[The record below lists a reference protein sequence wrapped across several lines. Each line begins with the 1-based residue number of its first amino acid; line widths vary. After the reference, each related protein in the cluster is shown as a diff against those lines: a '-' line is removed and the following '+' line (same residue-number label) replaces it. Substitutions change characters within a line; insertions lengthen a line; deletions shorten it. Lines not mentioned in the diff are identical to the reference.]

1 MFPLYDEN
9 PRTTRPYVNYAL
21 IAINFIVFIWEVI
34 VTRLFMDQ
42 RATIMLFLNHGFVPA
57 RFLEDVSSAQYIDA
71 SISILTSMFMHGS
84 VMHILGNMLFL
95 WIFGDNIE
103 DRFGHAK
110 YLASYL
116 FWGFAATMAH
126 LAWAMSVGG
135 EQMLIPAVGASGA
148 ISGVLGAYML
158 MFPHA
163 RIVTLVFFF
172 LITTTRIPAFAYLFL
187 WFIYQLIAAAFG
199 AGGGVAYLAHIGG
212 FVAGLAF
219 GFTYRYIIRISASVR
234 VRVRARAGI
243 SHKDYGERYH
253 AREQILRPLRIE
265 GIVTNRYVELLAEM
279 PGVDERTISI
289 SVIDNSIV
297 SIDALTEDGY
307 RRYSGKAILRTPVNE
322 QPESLQY
329 INGILRV
336 RFMRI

>member
-1 MFPLYDEN
+1 
-9 PRTTRPYVNYAL
+9 
-21 IAINFIVFIWEVI
+21 
-34 VTRLFMDQ
+34 
-42 RATIMLFLNHGFVPA
+42 
-57 RFLEDVSSAQYIDA
+57 
-71 SISILTSMFMHGS
+71 
-84 VMHILGNMLFL
+84 MLFL

-110 YLASYL
+110 YLACYL
-116 FWGFAATMAH
+116 FWGFAAAMAH
-126 LAWAMSVGG
+126 LAWAMGVGG

-148 ISGVLGAYML
+148 ISGVLGAYMV

-163 RIVTLVFFF
+163 RIVTLIFFF
-172 LITTTRIPAFAYLFL
+172 FITTTRIPAFAYLFL

-219 GFTYRYIIRISASVR
+219 GFAYKYLIRRISAGI
-234 VRVRARAGI
+234 RARVPSI
-243 SHKDYGERYH
+243 SNQHSEYERYP
-253 AREQILRPLRIE
+253 AREHILKPLRIE

-289 SVIDNSIV
+289 SVMDNSIV
-297 SIDALTEDGY
+297 SIDALSEDGY
-307 RRYSGKAILRTPVNE
+307 RRYSGRAILRVGVNE
-322 QPESLQY
+322 QPESVQY

-336 RFMRI
+336 RFTRL

>member
-21 IAINFIVFIWEVI
+21 IAINFIIFIWEII

-42 RATIMLFLNHGFVPA
+42 RATITLFLNYGFVPA
-57 RFLEDVSSAQYIDA
+57 RFLEDVSSAQYMDA
-71 SISILTSMFMHGS
+71 GISILTSMFMHGS
-84 VMHILGNMLFL
+84 IMHILGNMLFL

-110 YLASYL
+110 YLACYL
-116 FWGFAATMAH
+116 FWGFVAAMAH
-126 LAWAMSVGG
+126 LAWAMNVGG

-163 RIVTLVFFF
+163 RVVTLIFFF

-219 GFTYRYIIRISASVR
+219 GFAYRYIIKISASI
-234 VRVRARAGI
+234 RARVPSVGHQG
-243 SHKDYGERYH
+243 SGYERYH
-253 AREQILRPLRIE
+253 AREQILKPLRIE
-265 GIVTNRYVELLAEM
+265 GIVTNMYVELLAEM

-289 SVIDNSIV
+289 SVMDNSIV

-307 RRYSGKAILRTPVNE
+307 RRYSGKAMLRASVNE
-322 QPESLQY
+322 QPEEVQY

-336 RFMRI
+336 RFARI